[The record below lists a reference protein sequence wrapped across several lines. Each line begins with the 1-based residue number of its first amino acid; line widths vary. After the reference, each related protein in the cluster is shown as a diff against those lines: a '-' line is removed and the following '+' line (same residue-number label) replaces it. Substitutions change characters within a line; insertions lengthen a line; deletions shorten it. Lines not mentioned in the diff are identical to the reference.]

1 MRAMLITNVLLT
13 IKTKWPQGLSKHI
26 FIQKDNAKPHIA
38 HNDRESIQEATKD
51 GFYIPFVQQQPNFTN
66 MNVLDLGYFRSMQ
79 TL

>member
-38 HNDRESIQEATKD
+38 HNDRESI
-51 GFYIPFVQQQPNFTN
+51 
-66 MNVLDLGYFRSMQ
+66 
-79 TL
+79 